1 MCAKTLATNN
11 VKDNFMLRLVGID
24 LPENK
29 RIVIALTYVYGI
41 GPKVAK
47 KILEKAKISEDIR
60 AKDLTAV
67 DVAKLQKIIEE
78 FKVEGDLR
86 KEIRENIQRLKRI
99 GAYRGSRHSAGLPV
113 RGQRTRTNARTLRGK
128 RKTIGAMKKEDA
140 AKVGGSK

>member
-1 MCAKTLATNN
+1 
-11 VKDNFMLRLVGID
+11 MLRLVGID

-47 KILEKAKISEDIR
+47 KILEKAKISEDLR

-140 AKVGGSK
+140 AKVAGAK

>member
-1 MCAKTLATNN
+1 
-11 VKDNFMLRLVGID
+11 MLRLVGID

-29 RIVIALTYVYGI
+29 RIEVALTYVYGI
-41 GPKVAK
+41 GPKISK
-47 KILEKAKISEDIR
+47 IILEKAKIDLNLR
-60 AKDLTAV
+60 AKEFTAV

-99 GAYRGSRHSAGLPV
+99 GSYRGSRHSAGLPTK
-113 RGQRTRTNARTLRGK
+113 GQRTRTNARTLRGK

-140 AKVGGSK
+140 AKVGGAK

>member
-1 MCAKTLATNN
+1 
-11 VKDNFMLRLVGID
+11 MLRLVGID

-29 RIVIALTYVYGI
+29 RIEVALTYVYGI
-41 GPKVAK
+41 GPKISK
-47 KILEKAKISEDIR
+47 IILERAKIDPNLR
-60 AKDLTAV
+60 AKELTAEG
-67 DVAKLQKIIEE
+67 VAKLQKIIEE

-99 GAYRGSRHSAGLPV
+99 GSYRGSRHSAGLPV

-140 AKVGGSK
+140 AKVGGAK

>member
-1 MCAKTLATNN
+1 
-11 VKDNFMLRLVGID
+11 MLRLVGID

-47 KILEKAKISEDIR
+47 KILEKAKISEDLR

-86 KEIRENIQRLKRI
+86 KEVRENIQRLKRI

-140 AKVGGSK
+140 AKVAGAK

>member
-1 MCAKTLATNN
+1 
-11 VKDNFMLRLVGID
+11 MLRLVGID

-41 GPKVAK
+41 GPKIAK
-47 KILEKAKISEDIR
+47 TILERAKISQDLR

-86 KEIRENIQRLKRI
+86 KEVRENIQRLKRI
-99 GAYRGSRHSAGLPV
+99 GSYRGSRHSVGLPV

-140 AKVGGSK
+140 AKVAGAK

>member
-1 MCAKTLATNN
+1 
-11 VKDNFMLRLVGID
+11 MLRLVGID

-29 RIVIALTYVYGI
+29 RIEVALTYVYGI
-41 GPKVAK
+41 GPKISK
-47 KILEKAKISEDIR
+47 IILEKAKIDLNLR
-60 AKDLTAV
+60 AKELTAV

-99 GAYRGSRHSAGLPV
+99 GSYRGSRHSAGLPTK
-113 RGQRTRTNARTLRGK
+113 GQRTRTNARTLRGK

-140 AKVGGSK
+140 AKVGGAK

>member
-1 MCAKTLATNN
+1 
-11 VKDNFMLRLVGID
+11 MLRLVGID

-29 RIVIALTYVYGI
+29 RIEVALTYVYGI
-41 GPKVAK
+41 GPKISK
-47 KILEKAKISEDIR
+47 IILERAKIDVNLR
-60 AKDLTAV
+60 AKELSAT
-67 DVAKLQKIIEE
+67 DVAKLQKILEE

-99 GAYRGSRHSAGLPV
+99 SSYRGSRHSAGLPV

-140 AKVGGSK
+140 AKVGGAK

>member
-1 MCAKTLATNN
+1 
-11 VKDNFMLRLVGID
+11 MLRLVGID

-29 RIVIALTYVYGI
+29 RIEIALQYVYGI
-41 GPKVAK
+41 GPKIAK
-47 KILEKAKISEDIR
+47 TILEKAGIDVNMR
-60 AKDLTAV
+60 AKSLKAD

-86 KEIRENIQRLKRI
+86 KEIRENVQRLKRI
-99 GAYRGSRHSAGLPV
+99 GAYRGSRHIAGLPT

-140 AKVGGSK
+140 AKTAAK

>member
-1 MCAKTLATNN
+1 
-11 VKDNFMLRLVGID
+11 MLRLVGID

-29 RIVIALTYVYGI
+29 RIEVALTYVYGI
-41 GPKVAK
+41 GLKTSK
-47 KILEKAKISEDIR
+47 IILERAKIDPNLR
-60 AKDLTAV
+60 AKELSAEG
-67 DVAKLQKIIEE
+67 VAKLQKIIEE

-99 GAYRGSRHSAGLPV
+99 GSYRGSRHSAGLPV

-140 AKVGGSK
+140 AKVGGAK

>member
-1 MCAKTLATNN
+1 
-11 VKDNFMLRLVGID
+11 MLRLVGID

-29 RIVIALTYVYGI
+29 RIEVALTYVYGI
-41 GPKVAK
+41 GPKISQTLLTTC
-47 KILEKAKISEDIR
+47 KIDGNIR
-60 AKDLTAV
+60 AKNLTA
-67 DVAKLQKIIEE
+67 DQVAKLQKALES

-99 GAYRGSRHSAGLPV
+99 SSYRGSRHSAGLPV

-140 AKVGGSK
+140 AKVGGAK

>member
-1 MCAKTLATNN
+1 
-11 VKDNFMLRLVGID
+11 MLRLVGID

-29 RIVIALTYVYGI
+29 RIEVALTYVYGI
-41 GPKVAK
+41 GPKISK
-47 KILEKAKISEDIR
+47 LILEKAKIDLNLR

-86 KEIRENIQRLKRI
+86 KEVRENIQRLKRI
-99 GAYRGSRHSAGLPV
+99 GSYRGSRHSAGLPV

-140 AKVGGSK
+140 TKLAGAK

>member
-1 MCAKTLATNN
+1 
-11 VKDNFMLRLVGID
+11 MLRLVGVD

-29 RIVIALTYVYGI
+29 RIEVALTYVYGV
-41 GPKVAK
+41 GPKISAK
-47 KILEKAKISEDIR
+47 LLSICKIDPNMRS
-60 AKDLTAV
+60 KDLKAE
-67 DVAKLQKIIEE
+67 DVAKLQKALEE

-99 GAYRGSRHSAGLPV
+99 SSYRGSRHSAGLPV

-140 AKVGGSK
+140 AKVGGAK

>member
-1 MCAKTLATNN
+1 
-11 VKDNFMLRLVGID
+11 MLRLVGID

-41 GPKVAK
+41 GPKIAK
-47 KILEKAKISEDIR
+47 KILEKAKISEDLR

-67 DVAKLQKIIEE
+67 DVSKLQKIIEE

-140 AKVGGSK
+140 AKVAGAK

>member
-1 MCAKTLATNN
+1 
-11 VKDNFMLRLVGID
+11 MLRLVGID

-41 GPKVAK
+41 GPKIAK
-47 KILEKAKISEDIR
+47 KILEKAKISEDLR

-140 AKVGGSK
+140 AKVAGAK

>member
-1 MCAKTLATNN
+1 
-11 VKDNFMLRLVGID
+11 MLRLVGID

-29 RIVIALTYVYGI
+29 RIEVALTYVYGI
-41 GPKVAK
+41 GPKVSK
-47 KILEKAKISEDIR
+47 TILERAKIDFNIR
-60 AKDLTAV
+60 AKDLKAE

-86 KEIRENIQRLKRI
+86 KEIRENVQRLKRI
-99 GAYRGSRHSAGLPV
+99 GSYRGSRHSAGLPT

-140 AKVGGSK
+140 AKVGGAK